1 MKRSF
6 AVLGLA
12 AASLFAS
19 PPALSAEPVTDP
31 EFTLEQYQALT
42 IAERT
47 LYIAGLADMLD
58 AAAAMAP
65 HDKRLPLIA
74 ACTHGFGRD
83 DLISAVE
90 AGASHIQMKWAA
102 TAPAAEWFIV
112 TMINV
117 CQLQLPPPE
126 Q

>member
-6 AVLGLA
+6 AVLTFALSLLPVPLA
-12 AASLFAS
+12 AQA
-19 PPALSAEPVTDP
+19 PADP
-31 EFTLEQYQALT
+31 EFTLGQYQALT
-42 IAERT
+42 IEQRT

-65 HDKRLPLIA
+65 SNNRLPIIA

-83 DLISAVE
+83 DLMSAVE
-90 AGASHIQMKWAA
+90 AGAGHIQMKWAE
-102 TAPAAEWFIV
+102 TAPAAEWFIT
-112 TMINV
+112 TMIYV